1 MIMMMKLMMCLRS
14 SISRWVGGR
23 PCNERL
29 GTEGGG
35 NRDFYEVFAAAD
47 DGVGVGVAVSG
58 DDVMQ
63 VFYLWCP

>member
-1 MIMMMKLMMCLRS
+1 MMKRS
-14 SISRWVGGR
+14 LSRWVGGR

-47 DGVGVGVAVSG
+47 DVGVGVGVGVSG

-63 VFYLWCP
+63 VFHLLWCP

>member
-1 MIMMMKLMMCLRS
+1 MMKRS
-14 SISRWVGGR
+14 LSRWVGGR

-47 DGVGVGVAVSG
+47 DVDGVGDDVGVSG
-58 DDVMQ
+58 GDVMQ